1 MRKNISKKK
10 VIFSFNNFA
19 NKSFNIFIKNELKNK
34 NAYLYTKNP
43 VAKKFFP
50 KHKIVMAKRYEKSF
64 FENFSNFN
72 NSEVEKFYLIRSF
85 LKSNLFKKFFILIK
99 LFLGYLDLLP
109 SKDNLRKKT
118 FNINKDL
125 ENFDEIYCDFRLNE
139 IYSNHEINNYAIKN
153 KKKIICL
160 IFSWDNLFA
169 GDIVNYAHKYYV
181 GSEFFRKTLSYQHK
195 INKNKIKIGKNFPLE
210 YLKLKKNKKI
220 YSNYIIYAFSHS
232 SLEQNY
238 FEEEIEILNKISQYI
253 LNINKEIKIIA
264 RLYPYDQ
271 NKNNLQF
278 KNLKNVRIQNY
289 GKKIKTRKNNNFVYE
304 YNLLDKKN
312 FINNSICVINV
323 FTTYGIESVLLNK
336 PTIFYSLKKE
346 RNILQYLNCIDF
358 KLKFMPHFKIIK
370 NKIITPKNN
379 KELSKILE
387 NIIKKETSKKFY
399 NQTKE
404 LKKIFL

>member
-1 MRKNISKKK
+1 M
-10 VIFSFNNFA
+10 
-19 NKSFNIFIKNELKNK
+19 
-34 NAYLYTKNP
+34 
-43 VAKKFFP
+43 AKK
-50 KHKIVMAKRYEKSF
+50 YEKSF

-72 NSEVEKFYLIRSF
+72 DSEVEKFYLIILF

-99 LFLGYLDLLP
+99 LFLGYLNLLP
-109 SKDNLRKKT
+109 SKDNLRRKT

-125 ENFDEIYCDFRLNE
+125 ENFDKIYCDFRLNE

-195 INKNKIKIGKNFPLE
+195 INKNKIKIGKNFPFE

-238 FEEEIEILNKISQYI
+238 FEEEVEILNKISQYV
-253 LNINKEIKIIA
+253 LNINKKIKIIA

-271 NKNNLQF
+271 NKKNYQF

-289 GKKIKTRKNNNFVYE
+289 GKKIKTSKNNNFVYE
-304 YNLLDKKN
+304 NNLLDKKN

-346 RNILQYLNCIDF
+346 RNILQYLNSIDF

-370 NKIITPKNN
+370 NKIVNPKNN
-379 KELSKILE
+379 KDLSKILE
-387 NIIKKETSKKFY
+387 SIIKKETSKKFY
-399 NQTKE
+399 NQTRK